1 MTKEIPGL
9 VNAVRSGFV
18 PHDIFN
24 KIHKFRFL
32 AGNVLVVEDCVD
44 NGPHIRVE
52 IRRLGED
59 FPQVVDPGVL
69 FVLPLVALKLKTS
82 C

>member
-1 MTKEIPGL
+1 MAEQIPGL

-44 NGPHIRVE
+44 NGPHVRVK
-52 IRRLGED
+52 IRRLGQD
-59 FPQVVDPGVL
+59 LSQVVNPGVL
-69 FVLPLVALKLKTS
+69 LILSLVTLQL
-82 C
+82 